1 MEIYEPM
8 LSQKGDKAIL
18 ERPNL
23 VGYLFEPC
31 FEGIRVLIYKNKN
44 DISIF
49 NRKKKDI
56 INLYP
61 EFLDLPAYIKTKSC
75 ILDGVLLVLNK
86 KKVPDSDLLQKREL
100 TDNLSKVKAKSK
112 KFPATIFV
120 FDIIEKDGTSL
131 IEEPLKKRKLI
142 LKESVEN
149 GTNIMVVPYTL
160 QGKDLWNQVKKEKL
174 KGMIAKEMNSRYM
187 PNKSNWS
194 WLEINNLNTTDV
206 VIAGLTPKGKSK
218 ENFKDLILAKYNEK
232 TDSFRYVAKID
243 SEETKINKEILLHIK
258 NNFKTLLSQN
268 IILPNDERS
277 MFEQAFWLK
286 PSLIAKVK
294 FKEKDIHNRLIE
306 PEITRL
312 VSDKD
317 PKDCRLEN

>member
-31 FEGIRVLIYKNKN
+31 FEGIRILIYKDKK
-44 DISIF
+44 DISVF

-75 ILDGVLLVLNK
+75 ILDGVLVVLNK
-86 KKVPDSDLLQKREL
+86 SKVPDPNLLQQREL
-100 TDNLSKVKAKSK
+100 TKNLSKVKAKSK
-112 KFPATIFV
+112 QFPATVFV
-120 FDIIEKDGTSL
+120 FDIIEKDGVSL
-131 IEEPLKKRKLI
+131 VEEPLKKRKLI

-149 GTNIMVVPYTL
+149 GTNVMVVPYTL

-187 PNKSNWS
+187 PNKYNWS
-194 WLEINNLNTTDV
+194 WLEISNLNTTDV
-206 VIAGLTPKGKSK
+206 VIAGLTPKGKNK
-218 ENFKDLILAKYNEK
+218 ENFKDLILAKYHEK
-232 TDSFRYVAKID
+232 TDSFKYVGKID
-243 SEETKINKEILLHIK
+243 SEETKINRDILLHIK
-258 NNFKTLLSQN
+258 KNFKTLISSS
-268 IILPNDERS
+268 IILSNDERS
-277 MFEQAFWLK
+277 MFKQAFWLK

-294 FKEKDIHNRLIE
+294 FKEKNIQNQLIE
-306 PEITRL
+306 PVITRL

-317 PKDCRLEN
+317 PEDCRFEG

>member
-18 ERPNL
+18 DRPNL

-31 FEGIRVLIYKNKN
+31 FEGIRVLIYKDKK
-44 DISIF
+44 DIAVF
-49 NRKKKDI
+49 NRKKRDI

-61 EFLDLPAYIKTKSC
+61 ELLDLPAYIKTKSC

-86 KKVPDSDLLQKREL
+86 NKIPDPNLLQQREL
-100 TDNLSKVKAKSK
+100 TKKLLNAKSKSK
-112 KFPATIFV
+112 KFPATVFV
-120 FDIIEKDGTSL
+120 FDIIEKDGISL
-131 IEEPLKKRKLI
+131 TEEPLKKRKLT
-142 LKESVEN
+142 LKENVEN

-194 WLEINNLNTTDV
+194 WLEIANINTTDT
-206 VIAGLTPKGKSK
+206 VIAGLTPKGKGK
-218 ENFKDLILAKYNEK
+218 ENFKDLILAKYSEK
-232 TDSFRYVAKID
+232 TDSFRYVGKIN
-243 SEETKINKEILLHIK
+243 SEESKIGKEIHQHIK
-258 NNFKTLLSQN
+258 TNFKSLISQE
-268 IILPNDERS
+268 IILSNDERTL
-277 MFEQAFWLK
+277 FEQAIWLK

-294 FKEKDIHNRLIE
+294 FKEKDIQNKLID
-306 PEITRL
+306 PEIYRI
-312 VSDKD
+312 VSDKE
-317 PKDCRLEN
+317 PKDCKLEN